1 MSNAL
6 KSRLETEELS
16 KLKNVAVLEFTED
29 LFESDQ
35 YRALEI
41 IDSDQHQLF
50 IVNRNDRTLTVL
62 SLAQDMSVKKE
73 TLFTEK
79 IISMKEYFED
89 YSLSDNT
96 PPRKIE
102 VVFMGGRTLLIE
114 PGSSREENKDYE
126 RQDIARQVNEDFEN
140 LIAALKNTLIL

>member
-6 KSRLETEELS
+6 KSRLDTEELS
-16 KLKNVAVLEFTED
+16 KLRTVAVLEFTED

-89 YSLSDNT
+89 YSLSENT

-114 PGSSREENKDYE
+114 PGSSRAENKDYE
-126 RQDIARQVNEDFEN
+126 RQDIASQVNEDFEN

>member
-1 MSNAL
+1 M
-6 KSRLETEELS
+6 
-16 KLKNVAVLEFTED
+16 
-29 LFESDQ
+29 
-35 YRALEI
+35 
-41 IDSDQHQLF
+41 
-50 IVNRNDRTLTVL
+50 
-62 SLAQDMSVKKE
+62 KKE

-89 YSLSDNT
+89 YSLTDNT

-140 LIAALKNTLIL
+140 LIAALKNTVIL